1 MRETC
6 TLGQIWDPGQAPSP
20 FLTSEFGL
28 KMRTLIARASR
39 TWLNRLPD
47 TAKLR
52 IFCPSCLSVL

>member
-28 KMRTLIARASR
+28 KMRTLIA
-39 TWLNRLPD
+39 LPPGH
-47 TAKLR
+47 
-52 IFCPSCLSVL
+52 C